1 MEKDEKIAKIKKDL
15 RRLRNMTHSIEVLL
29 KVKEMQEKRISYLE
43 WERQVIGSD
52 EAAEKIRENL
62 AALRIYENI
71 KEVTTLESEYIEAIS
86 NLDPL
91 DRTIILDGYIN
102 GKAYWKIGREIGY
115 TEAGVKKRMQKI
127 FEKLADIV

>member
-1 MEKDEKIAKIKKDL
+1 MENNEKIAKIKKDL
-15 RRLRNMTHSIEVLL
+15 RRLRNITHSIEVLL

-43 WERQVIGSD
+43 WERPVIGSN
-52 EAAEKIRENL
+52 EEAEKIRENQ

-86 NLDPL
+86 KLEPL